1 MSQTPIE
8 PELESFVSHVVS
20 APPRGRHA
28 RDEGRDPASGTSAA
42 QSARSPAAARGSVAG
57 GGAVAAGRSVL
68 RGGAN
73 LALGSAVSRLT
84 GFARSATVVAALGTG
99 LFADGYNV
107 ANTVPNIL
115 YILLVGGALNSV
127 LVPQLVRAARRD
139 ADGGAG
145 YTDRLLTAVGC
156 VLLVLTVVG
165 VLAAPAIVTAYAD
178 YDGAQRELTIAL
190 ARMCLPQILFYGV
203 FALVGEVLNARGRF
217 GPMAWTPILNNIVV
231 IAVFGSFLLV
241 AHDVRDAAGITPA
254 QTRLLG
260 LGTTLGIVVQAAALV
275 PYLRAAGVRWR
286 PRFDWRGHGLGTP
299 LRMAGWAVAMVGV
312 SQLGYWL
319 VTRLAVEVSD
329 KAVESGLGHGVG
341 YTAYANAQL
350 LWIVPHGVVTVSI
363 VTMLMPRISRAAADG
378 HPAQV
383 RELISRGLR
392 LNALVI
398 VPVSFLFLALG
409 PQVTAVVFQHGVTT
423 EADTRAMGLMLTA
436 FAPGLIA
443 YSAQYLIQR
452 GLYAVQDARTPFW
465 ANAAMTAAG
474 ALFSLVA
481 YWTLPAE
488 WAVTG
493 MAAGYSLAQLIG
505 LVWLALVLRRRLRGL
520 DTIRVAR
527 THLGLAIVSAGAAGG
542 SWLFA
547 RWCAHAL
554 GSGPPGAALALAG
567 AAVLFAGLVVP
578 VAYPRARRLRLPE
591 GPAVPDPDP
600 EATPRVIDPDAP
612 TGRHRRM

>member
-1 MSQTPIE
+1 M
-8 PELESFVSHVVS
+8 SHVVS

-28 RDEGRDPASGTSAA
+28 RGEDHAA
-42 QSARSPAAARGSVAG
+42 GPAARATEPTGALAPARRGTG
-57 GGAVAAGRSVL
+57 GVGAGRGSVL

-73 LALGSAVSRLT
+73 LALGSVVSRLT
-84 GFARSATVVAALGTG
+84 GFARSAMVVAALGTG

-115 YILLVGGALNSV
+115 YILLIGGALNSV

-156 VLLVLTVVG
+156 LLLALTVAG
-165 VLAAPAIVTAYAD
+165 VLAAPAIVSAYAD

-217 GPMAWTPILNNIVV
+217 GPMAWTPILNNVVV

-241 AHDVRDAAGITPA
+241 ARDVRDAHGITPA
-254 QTRLLG
+254 QVRLLG
-260 LGTTLGIVVQAAALV
+260 LGTTLGIAVQACALV

-286 PRFDWRGHGLGTP
+286 PRFDWRGHGLGAP
-299 LRMAGWAVAMVGV
+299 LRMAGWAVALVGV
-312 SQLGYWL
+312 SQVGYWL

-329 KAVESGLGHGVG
+329 RAVRSGLGHGVG

-363 VTMLMPRISRAAADG
+363 ATMLMPRISRAAADG
-378 HPAQV
+378 RHPVV
-383 RELISRGLR
+383 RDLISRGLR

-398 VPVSFLFLALG
+398 VPVSFFFLALA
-409 PQVTAVVFQHGVTT
+409 PQVTAVVFQHGITT

-443 YSAQYLIQR
+443 FSAQYVIQR

-465 ANAAMTAAG
+465 ANVAMTLVG
-474 ALFSLVA
+474 ALFALLA
-481 YWTLPAE
+481 YGTLPTE

-493 MAAGYSLAQLIG
+493 MAAGYSAAQVVG
-505 LVWLALVLRRRLRGL
+505 LLWLAAVLRRRLRGL
-520 DTIRVAR
+520 DTKRVLR
-527 THLGLAIVSAGAAGG
+527 VHVGLGIVSAGAAAG
-542 SWLFA
+542 SWLLA

-554 GSGPPGAALALAG
+554 GTGPIGAGVSLAG
-567 AAVLFAGLVVP
+567 AVVLFGAIVAP
-578 VAYPRARRLRLPE
+578 VAYPRARRLRLPA
-591 GPAVPDPDP
+591 GPPIPPPDPDAKP
-600 EATPRVIDPDAP
+600 GVIDPEAP
-612 TGRHRRM
+612 TGRHRRV